1 MFQVGDTV
9 VCGSNGV
16 CRVESI
22 GPIAI
27 TGKMGQ
33 GKDYYTLIPYFDN
46 DGRVFLPVESE
57 KASMRS
63 ILSKDDVAEIMS
75 EIGRLDQLTI
85 TDEKMRETEYRNA
98 VNSSDPRRL
107 IRAIKTMYLRR
118 KARLEKGKKSTAVDE
133 RYIKLAEK
141 RLYEEMSLVL
151 EIGAEEAKNSVMA
164 YIEC

>member
-27 TGKMGQ
+27 MGKA
-33 GKDYYTLIPYFDN
+33 GKDKKYYTLVPYFDN

-57 KASMRS
+57 RSSMRY
-63 ILSKDDVAEIMS
+63 ILTKEDVAVLMS
-75 EIGRLDQLTI
+75 EIDKLDQLTI
-85 TDEKMRETEYRNA
+85 TDEKMREAEYRDA

-107 IRAIKTMYLRR
+107 IRAIKTMYCRR
-118 KARLEKGKKSTAVDE
+118 KARMEKGKKSTAMDE

-151 EIGAEEAKNSVMA
+151 EIEAEEARNNVMA